1 MKYII
6 LSVYCNGLATPLL
19 GQTTN
24 GSGDTVRLKRCTLEC
39 NDRQHTHELLMTIT
53 HQIPAIWYFALIKL
67 WAKTIAN
74 FNLFI
79 FIDM

>member
-24 GSGDTVRLKRCTLEC
+24 GSGDAVVKNVALWNVMIDSTLMNC
-39 NDRQHTHELLMTIT
+39 S
-53 HQIPAIWYFALIKL
+53 
-67 WAKTIAN
+67 
-74 FNLFI
+74 
-79 FIDM
+79 

>member
-24 GSGDTVRLKRCTLEC
+24 GSGDTVIKNVALCNVMIDSTLMNC
-39 NDRQHTHELLMTIT
+39 S
-53 HQIPAIWYFALIKL
+53 
-67 WAKTIAN
+67 
-74 FNLFI
+74 
-79 FIDM
+79 